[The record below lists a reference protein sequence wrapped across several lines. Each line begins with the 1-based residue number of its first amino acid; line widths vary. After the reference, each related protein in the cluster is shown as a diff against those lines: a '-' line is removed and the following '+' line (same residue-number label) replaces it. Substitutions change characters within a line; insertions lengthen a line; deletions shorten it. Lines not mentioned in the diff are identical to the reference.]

1 MNKGIKTKT
10 QSCVLGTQAVL
21 YCTAGTVR
29 IGLKMVEAGSCERL
43 DHRWFYTLNA
53 TKHALFS

>member
-1 MNKGIKTKT
+1 MNKGIETKT
-10 QSCVLGTQAVL
+10 QSCVLGTQVVL

-29 IGLKMVEAGSCERL
+29 IGLKTVKAGSYERL

-53 TKHALFS
+53 TKHALFN

>member
-1 MNKGIKTKT
+1 MNKGIETKT

-29 IGLKMVEAGSCERL
+29 IGLKTVEVGSYEQS

-53 TKHALFS
+53 TKRALFI